1 MTERQIAIHA
11 RAQELLI
18 QGADPTKA
26 GSMAAYMRTEMPFYG
41 VSSQERKAISKL
53 LIREFPAR
61 SRTEYV
67 RAVRTL
73 WHGES
78 REEKYLAVAY
88 ARLSPRYVTLSS
100 IPIYKTMITQ
110 GAWWDFVDEI
120 AAHLVGSVLLRQR
133 VRLTPTMESW
143 TTSNDMWLRRTSI
156 ICQLRHKAGT
166 DTALLDTA
174 CTRNL
179 ESSEFFV
186 RKAIG
191 WALREYAK
199 TDPSWVIAYVER
211 HRDEMS
217 GLTHREAVKHLR

>member
-1 MTERQIAIHA
+1 MTEHQIALDA

-18 QGADPTKA
+18 QAADPAKA
-26 GSMAAYMRTEMPFYG
+26 RSMASYMRTEMPFYG
-41 VSSQERKAISKL
+41 VSSPERKTISNL
-53 LIREFPAR
+53 LAREFPAR

-73 WHGES
+73 WHGDS

-100 IPIYKTMITQ
+100 IPIYKMMITQ

-120 AAHLVGSVLLRQR
+120 AAHLVGSVLLGQR
-133 VRLTPTMESW
+133 DGLTPTMESW

-156 ICQLRHKAGT
+156 ICQLRHKAVT
-166 DTALLDTA
+166 DTALLEMA
-174 CTRNL
+174 CSRNL
-179 ESSEFFV
+179 GSTEFFI

-191 WALREYAK
+191 WTLREYAK
-199 TDPSWVIAYVER
+199 TDPSWVTAYVER
-211 HRDEMS
+211 HKDEMS
-217 GLTHREAVKHLR
+217 GLTHREAVKHLP